1 MIRQAEGGNHAGTAK
16 FRAAEANKED
26 LIFVV
31 VNLARELAFEFGLF
45 GIGEIA
51 FEDGIL
57 EMGAEAFADFEDLPE
72 PLVVADIVGDD
83 VSQSHDSLA
92 QVPQK
97 EPQNTIFLGNERLK
111 SRIHTREGW
120 LMGVE

>member
-1 MIRQAEGGNHAGTAK
+1 LQFQKDARYKRACVVGAGKSIDEKWCLT
-16 FRAAEANKED
+16 
-26 LIFVV
+26 
-31 VNLARELAFEFGLF
+31 
-45 GIGEIA
+45 
-51 FEDGIL
+51 
-57 EMGAEAFADFEDLPE
+57 
-72 PLVVADIVGDD
+72 
-83 VSQSHDSLA
+83 